1 MSAKPVGFGAV
12 CKPLILADEAIVQL
26 RFLTISHASLIVH
39 GNKLDGSSK
48 TCIARRDFSLG
59 KTGRSSRD
67 SMYCPA
73 NCRALS
79 SNNGSF
85 SRSATR
91 LMALCSFGGTS
102 PKIVCCNFC
111 KGLFLKAGWRWV
123 DRNSRKNFVICNR
136 RRISQYTL
144 CPV

>member
-1 MSAKPVGFGAV
+1 MIGPRSLSATNVKGLDLTPSSNS
-12 CKPLILADEAIVQL
+12 PLRPASHLI
-26 RFLTISHASLIVH
+26 ISHASLIVH

-79 SNNGSF
+79 SNNGSS

-91 LMALCSFGGTS
+91 LMALCSFAGTS

-123 DRNSRKNFVICNR
+123 DRNYGTEKAS
-136 RRISQYTL
+136 
-144 CPV
+144 